1 MMYRVK
7 AVILVE
13 TGFPTM
19 RTYQFEEHNNDSQ
32 LCASLDWAKEKREM
46 ATIKMAHYQ
55 HKLRQGYNKKV
66 KSQLLVPGDL
76 VLRKMV
82 SNTRDLS

>member
-1 MMYRVK
+1 MTYRVK

-19 RTYQFEEHNNDSQ
+19 RTYQFEEHNNDRQ
-32 LCASLDWAKEKREM
+32 LCASLDLVKEKKEM
-46 ATIKMAHYQ
+46 AMIKLAHYQ

-66 KSQLLVPGDL
+66 KSQPLVPGDL

-82 SNTRDLS
+82 GNTRNLS